1 MDELKKPVTDS
12 VESSAPNTDDAARKS
27 TEEVDALSLDTQ
39 PSALSSQ
46 PSALGTEH
54 FTLGAGFDWSD
65 PNSPLARFYLTRA
78 HVVAV
83 GFLALVFAVLS
94 HFPVWHT
101 DVWGHLR
108 FGEYVVQNHAQ
119 PKHETFSG
127 DFADQQAEYVNFQWL
142 AQAGGYLL
150 FDLGRHLA
158 GGDADAQLGGGALML
173 SLAHATILTLRLA
186 LLLAAFRRLTG
197 SIAWALA
204 GVILVTGMAAF
215 NHLWILRPQILGELA
230 FAALLLAL
238 SRPVLS
244 RRALAGVP
252 LVMVFWANAH
262 GSFPIGFVLLG
273 TFLAGRVLQAMRN
286 AARNTPRSSLRAL
299 RFALHFERRLAI
311 ALLLS
316 IAAVALL
323 NPHGPA
329 LFLRSW
335 ELAGN
340 LNVRDMEEWKPLP
353 VTGLAGYVFLGSVAL
368 LVPLLRW
375 SPRPFTPTQVLLLLG
390 FGVESLLHARVL
402 VWWTTIFV
410 WVVLPHLQA
419 VCEAFR
425 KGQPREEMRASLRW
439 TVLAGLVAG
448 MLLLWSLPAQWALW
462 GERPSGM
469 RRVVKGT
476 PLREAQL
483 LKEHYAQGPG
493 RGRVVY
499 TSEML
504 GDYLLWD
511 LRLEPPVR
519 VFAYTHAHLLT
530 RAHWLEW
537 LQVKAGEPGW
547 QEILDRH
554 GVDYLVVER
563 SRFEELVG
571 IVKAAPDRWEVL
583 ADDAIVVAHRTS
595 RPDGR

>member
-1 MDELKKPVTDS
+1 MSDELNKVVTDS
-12 VESSAPNTDDAARKS
+12 AESSSPVTDDAARKS
-27 TEEVDALSLDTQ
+27 TAAPSSDTQ
-39 PSALSSQ
+39 HSALSTQ
-46 PSALGTEH
+46 H
-54 FTLGAGFDWSD
+54 FSLGAGFDWSD
-65 PNSPLARFYLTRA
+65 PNSPLAHFYLTRA
-78 HVVAV
+78 HVAAV

-101 DVWGHLR
+101 DFWGHLR
-108 FGEYVVQNHAQ
+108 FGEYIVQNHAL

-186 LLLAAFRRLTG
+186 LLLAAFRRLTH

-204 GVILVTGMAAF
+204 GVVLVTGMAAF
-215 NHLWILRPQILGELA
+215 NHLWILRPQVLGELA

-244 RRALAGVP
+244 RRALVGVP

-273 TFLAGRVLQAMRN
+273 TFLAGRVLQAAWNVERN
-286 AARNTPRSSLRAL
+286 KPRSALRAL
-299 RFALHFERRLAI
+299 RFALHSERRLAI

-340 LNVRDMEEWKPLP
+340 RNVRDMEEWKPLS

-402 VWWTTIFV
+402 TWWTTIFV
-410 WVVLPHLQA
+410 WVILPHLQA
-419 VCEAFR
+419 VCEPLW
-425 KGQPREEMRASLRW
+425 KGQPREEKQASLRW

-448 MLLLWSLPAQWALW
+448 VLLLWSLPAQWALW

-483 LKEHYAQGPG
+483 LKERYARDPG

-499 TSEML
+499 TSETL
-504 GDYLLWD
+504 GEYLLWD

-530 RAHWLEW
+530 RAHWREW
-537 LQVKAGEPGW
+537 LQIKAGEPGW

-571 IVKAAPDRWEVL
+571 MVKAAAERWEIVT
-583 ADDAIVVAHRTS
+583 DDAIVVAHRTS
-595 RPDGR
+595 GPDRR